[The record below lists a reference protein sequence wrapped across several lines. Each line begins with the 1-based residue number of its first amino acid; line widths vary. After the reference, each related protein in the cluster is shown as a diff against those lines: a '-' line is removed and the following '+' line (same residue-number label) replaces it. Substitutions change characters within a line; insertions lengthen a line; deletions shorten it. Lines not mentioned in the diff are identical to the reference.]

1 MKSRKTTNYSARPT
15 WLGLAF
21 IMLILTVSTFAVL
34 QQQEKRLLDNAMS
47 NANDDIRFIK
57 LLLTDALQQQNFE
70 HLNALVHSWGQM
82 ISYTQELQVT
92 AANGFVLGH
101 FQREQKAVR
110 PYTLQVSIK
119 YAYNGLA
126 TVTFTKDLGS
136 IDTSI
141 NRLRWQLFPGLLLIG
156 LVFWRM
162 SWLSLQRK
170 HKALALDQANRRLR
184 DTADQLETTRAY
196 LRNVFD
202 SMPSTL
208 IGVDAKGKVSMWNMG
223 AEKLFGLTPAKV
235 IGKPFSQAIPAYANL
250 MPQLMDAINTGAPT
264 LIERHVS
271 HEVGKPRFSE
281 IMIYPLHAV
290 GTRGAVVRI
299 DDITQRIQIEQMMV
313 QSEKMLTVGGLAAG
327 MAHEINNP
335 LSGILQSSQNILRR
349 ISPDLPEN
357 QSVANDLGL
366 DMDLMNRFHARR
378 GVLDFLDGIREAAQ
392 RAGRIVSDML
402 TFSRRSTSEFTQ
414 VSINELLDT
423 VVRIASNDYDL
434 KKTYDF
440 KKIKIVKEYDP
451 ALPVVYCDRVEIEQV
466 LLNLIKNA
474 TYAMA
479 ESGEGKAQFLYLRS
493 AREGDAIRIEI
504 EDTGPGM
511 DEQTKRRVFEP
522 FFTTKPIGVG
532 TGLGLSVSYY
542 IISEQHKGTIA
553 VDSTPNR
560 GARFTIRLPVA
571 PASQR
576 DEYPCSDRR

>member
-1 MKSRKTTNYSARPT
+1 MKSSNGINYSARTT
-15 WLGLAF
+15 WLGLVF

-34 QQQEKRLLDNAMS
+34 QQQEKRLLENAMS

-82 ISYTQELQVT
+82 ISYTQELKVT

-101 FQREQKAVR
+101 FQRATQAVR

-119 YAYNGLA
+119 YAYNGMA
-126 TVTFTKDLGS
+126 TVAFTKDLGS
-136 IDTSI
+136 IDASI
-141 NRLRWQLFPGLLLIG
+141 SRLRWQLFPGLLLIG

-162 SWLSLQRK
+162 SWLGLQRK
-170 HKALALDQANRRLR
+170 YKAQALDQTNRRLR
-184 DTADQLETTRAY
+184 ETADQLETTRAY

-208 IGVDAKGKVSMWNMG
+208 IGVDARGKVSMWNMG
-223 AEKLFGLTPAKV
+223 AEKLFGMTPGKV
-235 IGKPFSQAIPAYANL
+235 IGKPFSQAIPAYAAL
-250 MPQLMDAINTGAPT
+250 MPKLMDAINTGTPT

-271 HEVGKPRFSE
+271 HEIGKPFFSE

-335 LSGILQSSQNILRR
+335 LSGILQSTQNILRR
-349 ISPDLPEN
+349 VSPDLPEN
-357 QSVANDLGL
+357 QAVAHELGL
-366 DMDLMNRFHARR
+366 DLQAMQGFLARR
-378 GVLDFLDGIREAAQ
+378 GVLDFLEGIREAAQ

-402 TFSRRSTSEFTQ
+402 AFSRRSTSEFTQ

-451 ALPVVYCDRVEIEQV
+451 TLPVVLCDRVEIEQV

-474 TYAMA
+474 TYAMSEA
-479 ESGEGKAQFLYLRS
+479 DSAKEQFIYLRS
-493 AREGDAIRIEI
+493 AREADSIRIEI

-511 DEQTKRRVFEP
+511 DEQIKRRVFEP

-542 IISEQHKGTIA
+542 IISEQHKGTIS
-553 VDSTPNR
+553 VDSAPNK

-571 PASQR
+571 PTSQR
-576 DEYPCSDRR
+576 DDHTYTDRR

>member
-1 MKSRKTTNYSARPT
+1 MNYSARST
-15 WLGLAF
+15 WFGLAF
-21 IMLILTVSTFAVL
+21 IMLMLTVSTFAVL

-82 ISYTQELQVT
+82 ISYTQELKVT
-92 AANGFVLGH
+92 AANGFVFGH
-101 FQREQKAVR
+101 FQRDQEVVR
-110 PYTLQVSIK
+110 PYNLETSIK

-126 TVTFTKDLGS
+126 KVSFTKDLGS
-136 IDTSI
+136 VDASI

-170 HKALALDQANRRLR
+170 YKALALDQAIRRLR
-184 DTADQLETTRAY
+184 ETADQLETTRAY

-202 SMPSTL
+202 SMPSSL
-208 IGVDAKGKVSMWNMG
+208 VGVDAKGQVSMWNMG

-235 IGKPFSQAIPAYANL
+235 IGQSFSRAMPAYAGL
-250 MPQLMDAINTGAPT
+250 MPRLMDAINTGTPT
-264 LIERHVS
+264 LIERHVT

-335 LSGILQSSQNILRR
+335 LSGILQSSQNMVRR
-349 ISPDLPEN
+349 VSPDLPEN
-357 QSVANDLGL
+357 QTVAKELDL
-366 DMDLMNRFHARR
+366 DLESMNRFLERR
-378 GVLDFLDGIREAAQ
+378 GVLDFLEGIREAAQ

-402 TFSRRSTSEFTQ
+402 AFSRRSTSEFSQ

-440 KKIKIVKEYDP
+440 KKIKIIKEYDP
-451 ALPVVYCDRVEIEQV
+451 TLPMILCDRVEIEQV

-479 ESGEGKAQFLYLRS
+479 EADGANEQFIYLRS
-493 AREGDAIRIEI
+493 AREADSIRIEV

-542 IISEQHKGTIA
+542 IISEQHKGTIS
-553 VDSTPNR
+553 VDSAPNR

-571 PASQR
+571 PMSQR
-576 DEYPCSDRR
+576 DDHTRIDRR

>member
-1 MKSRKTTNYSARPT
+1 MKSRNIMKYSTRST
-15 WLGLAF
+15 WLGLTF

-34 QQQEKRLLDNAMS
+34 EQQERRLLDNARN
-47 NANDDIRFIK
+47 NASDDIRFIK
-57 LLLTDALQQQNFE
+57 LLLTEALQQQNFE

-101 FQREQKAVR
+101 FQRDQEAAR
-110 PYTLQVSIK
+110 PYTLQASIR

-126 TVTFTKDLGS
+126 TVSFTKDLGS
-136 IDTSI
+136 IDASI

-162 SWLSLQRK
+162 SWLGLQRK
-170 HKALALDQANRRLR
+170 YKAIALDQTNRRLR
-184 DTADQLETTRAY
+184 ETADQLETTRAY

-208 IGVDAKGKVSMWNMG
+208 IGVDAKGRVSMWNMG

-235 IGKPFSQAIPAYANL
+235 IGKSFSKAIPAYASL
-250 MPQLMDAINTGAPT
+250 MPKLMDAINTGTPT

-335 LSGILQSSQNILRR
+335 LSGILQSTQNILRR
-349 ISPDLPEN
+349 VSPELAEN
-357 QSVANDLGL
+357 LAVAKQLGL
-366 DMDLMNRFHARR
+366 DLETMNAFLDRR
-378 GVLDFLDGIREAAQ
+378 GVLGFLEGIREAAQ

-402 TFSRRSTSEFTQ
+402 AFSRRSTSEFTQ

-423 VVRIASNDYDL
+423 VVRIASTDYDL

-440 KKIKIVKEYDP
+440 KKIKIIKDYDP
-451 ALPVVYCDRVEIEQV
+451 TLPMVLCDRVEIEQV

-479 ESGEGKAQFLYLRS
+479 EADSTKDQFIYLRS
-493 AREGDAIRIEI
+493 AREAETIRIEI

-542 IISEQHKGTIA
+542 IISEQHKGTIS

-560 GARFTIRLPVA
+560 GARFIIRLPVA
-571 PASQR
+571 PTSQR
-576 DEYPCSDRR
+576 DDHTYIDRR